1 MSEFFVTPR
10 TVARQVPL
18 SMEFF
23 RQKYW
28 NGLLFPFPGHII
40 VEASK
45 YEIYVSGL
53 YQETQDGFLC
63 HSFIPN
69 FFPISVFEGNLLT

>member
-28 NGLLFPFPGHII
+28 NGLLFPLPGHIN

-53 YQETQDGFLC
+53 YREMQDGFYVTVSSLIF
-63 HSFIPN
+63 SPSLFLRGI
-69 FFPISVFEGNLLT
+69 F